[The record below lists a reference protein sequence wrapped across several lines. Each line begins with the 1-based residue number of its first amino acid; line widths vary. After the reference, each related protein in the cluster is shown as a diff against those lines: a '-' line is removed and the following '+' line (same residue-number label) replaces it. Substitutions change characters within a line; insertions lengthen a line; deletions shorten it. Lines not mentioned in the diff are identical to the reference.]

1 MLSYRDCG
9 PDCTKYPPG
18 TVQQEDGSVA
28 SPSLDQWPVCNAVS
42 TWPAISTQY
51 IHSIYTVSTQY
62 LH

>member
-42 TWPAISTQY
+42 SQ
-51 IHSIYTVSTQY
+51 
-62 LH
+62 

>member
-28 SPSLDQWPVCNAVS
+28 SPSVDQWPVCNAVS
-42 TWPAISTQY
+42 T
-51 IHSIYTVSTQY
+51 
-62 LH
+62 